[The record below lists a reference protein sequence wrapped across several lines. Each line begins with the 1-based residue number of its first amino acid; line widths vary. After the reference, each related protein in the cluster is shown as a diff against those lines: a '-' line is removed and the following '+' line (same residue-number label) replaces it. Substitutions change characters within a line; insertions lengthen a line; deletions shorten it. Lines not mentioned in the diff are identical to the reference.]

1 MQQNIRFKVSFNK
14 AIELIVWLAQKNPNI
29 DIYHIVKILFFADK
43 KHLNK
48 YGRPILGDTYI
59 HMDNGPVPSAV
70 RDIVTQ
76 NIFLSPQHLQKVKDS
91 LMIQSKENYYK
102 TIAKREPNIDY
113 FSKSDI
119 ECLESSLK
127 KYGKLSF
134 DDLYQLT
141 HQEKCYSQTNNLDNI
156 DYALMIDDDN
166 PNKNRI
172 LQDIQETSS
181 YIQV

>member
-1 MQQNIRFKVSFNK
+1 MQQIIRFKVSFDK
-14 AIELIVWLAQKNPNI
+14 AIELIVWLATKSPNI
-29 DIYHIVKILFFADK
+29 DIYHIVKVLFFADK
-43 KHLNK
+43 EHLNK

-59 HMDNGPVPSAV
+59 HMDNGPVPSAI

-76 NIFLSPQHLQKVKDS
+76 NVFLSPQHLQKVKQS
-91 LMIQSKENYYK
+91 LTIQSKENYYK
-102 TIAKREPNIDY
+102 TIAIREPNIDY

-141 HQEKCYSQTNNLDNI
+141 HKEKCYSQTNNTDNI

-166 PNKNRI
+166 PNKDKI
-172 LQDIQETSS
+172 LENIQETSL